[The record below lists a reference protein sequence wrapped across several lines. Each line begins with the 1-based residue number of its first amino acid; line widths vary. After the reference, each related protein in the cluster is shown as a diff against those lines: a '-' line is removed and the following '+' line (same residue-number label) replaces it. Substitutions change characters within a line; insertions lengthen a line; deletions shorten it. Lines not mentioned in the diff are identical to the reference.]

1 MQTAVRHGALTANT
15 VATVAL
21 PIDADTVEVVNRGD
35 ADIFFTINGTVP
47 TVDGNDVEIVTA
59 GTALEIDRRA
69 AGNVTVKLV
78 STGTPDYTVRGVAR

>member
-1 MQTAVRHGALTANT
+1 
-15 VATVAL
+15 
-21 PIDADTVEVVNRGD
+21 
-35 ADIFFTINGTVP
+35 
-47 TVDGNDVEIVTA
+47 VDGNDVEIVTA